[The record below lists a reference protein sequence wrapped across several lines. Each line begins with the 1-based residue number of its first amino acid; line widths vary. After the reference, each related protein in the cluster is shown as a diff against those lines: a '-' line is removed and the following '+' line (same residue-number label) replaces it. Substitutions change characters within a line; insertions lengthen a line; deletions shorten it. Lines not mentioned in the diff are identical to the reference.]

1 MDKRIGAQL
10 YSLRTFLEKPEDLDP
25 TFAKVAD
32 IGYKT
37 IQVSGLGPMPYSLI
51 KEKADQHGLEIVC
64 THMGM
69 DRYIHEIDGV
79 IADHKAMDCKIAGI
93 GAMPGEYREDLD
105 ALKKSINHFNK
116 FSEEL
121 GKEGI
126 TFGYHNHGFE
136 FVKLDGKF
144 IMDYIVENTDISF
157 IVDTYWFAFAGIDPA
172 AYIKKLGK
180 RAIVVHFKD
189 LKALPNNTVTMCEVM
204 EGNLNWDSIIKAC
217 EEAGAGY
224 AMVEQDNAP
233 DGDAF
238 ASMALSYKNLTTKGF
253 I

>member
-136 FVKLDGKF
+136 FVKLDGKQSAPVGRGIVQPCCRKHRHQF
-144 IMDYIVENTDISF
+144 HCRYILVCVCRNRPGG
-157 IVDTYWFAFAGIDPA
+157 VY
-172 AYIKKLGK
+172 
-180 RAIVVHFKD
+180 
-189 LKALPNNTVTMCEVM
+189 
-204 EGNLNWDSIIKAC
+204 
-217 EEAGAGY
+217 
-224 AMVEQDNAP
+224 
-233 DGDAF
+233 
-238 ASMALSYKNLTTKGF
+238 
-253 I
+253 